1 MKKTSTTNI
10 LAKIFK
16 KTPEKKVKK
25 KTKPKVAKKS
35 TPPKAK
41 VVKKNIP
48 VKKTK
53 TKKVTATKIKKNLK
67 TVSKKAAPEKV
78 EIKTDNLRISK
89 SNEVKPEIKKV
100 KKQETEKR
108 EYKVKDYV
116 VYPKHG
122 VGQITEFKKINIGG
136 IDVETYVLKFE
147 KDKAN
152 GMVPVNKQSHL
163 RPLATINQVNKCISI
178 LKSKPK
184 IKRSMWSR
192 RAQEYEAKI
201 SSGKIYELA
210 EVVRDLNK
218 GDDLMVDQSYSERQ
232 LFEKAYE
239 RILSEFQIV
248 MGVSLED
255 TQKKLDKALKRNLEG
270 QPKTIAAPTKIKDP
284 AADPDADSVQIT
296 DTENL
301 TSGDQL
307 QAVERVLKRTRGIAS
322 YEIISEKKLIG
333 LLEPWLGTGN
343 VTADLPIPV
352 MIDVI
357 LNPEKRFNEKGLR
370 IELSAVAPG
379 AKLDTHGR
387 WRQNLERGLQTMRI
401 LAGLILM
408 LVTIATATV
417 IIFATRAGLGT
428 NKETVEVL
436 HLIGAHDKFISRQ
449 FERQFLT
456 LSLLSCIIGYG
467 AAAGIFHMLFILMT
481 DMEDMQFYLLL
492 LGVPFLS
499 ILMTWL
505 IIRNFVIRTLAKA
518 L

>member
-16 KTPEKKVKK
+16 KTPDKKVKK
-25 KTKPKVAKKS
+25 KAVI
-35 TPPKAK
+35 K
-41 VVKKNIP
+41 VVKKPKSKMAKKIAP
-48 VKKTK
+48 IKKSKVVKKT
-53 TKKVTATKIKKNLK
+53 TNTIKKNLK
-67 TVSKKAAPEKV
+67 TVAKKLISEKV
-78 EIKTDNLRISK
+78 EVKTDNLRISK
-89 SNEVKPEIKKV
+89 SNELKPEIKKV
-100 KKQETEKR
+100 KKQETEKK

-270 QPKTIAAPTKIKDP
+270 QAQVKAIAAPTKLIEP
-284 AADPDADSVQIT
+284 ETSEAEPIT
-296 DTENL
+296 DTE
-301 TSGDQL
+301 D
-307 QAVERVLKRTRGIAS
+307 
-322 YEIISEKKLIG
+322 
-333 LLEPWLGTGN
+333 
-343 VTADLPIPV
+343 
-352 MIDVI
+352 
-357 LNPEKRFNEKGLR
+357 
-370 IELSAVAPG
+370 
-379 AKLDTHGR
+379 
-387 WRQNLERGLQTMRI
+387 
-401 LAGLILM
+401 
-408 LVTIATATV
+408 
-417 IIFATRAGLGT
+417 
-428 NKETVEVL
+428 
-436 HLIGAHDKFISRQ
+436 
-449 FERQFLT
+449 
-456 LSLLSCIIGYG
+456 
-467 AAAGIFHMLFILMT
+467 
-481 DMEDMQFYLLL
+481 
-492 LGVPFLS
+492 
-499 ILMTWL
+499 
-505 IIRNFVIRTLAKA
+505 
-518 L
+518 